1 MFRSNNPVISK
12 FENTVDFVNVE
23 ATYQGVSTK
32 VALLVLVAVLAATSV
47 YFGFLPNSLF
57 NFALVMSGFG
67 GTLCVLLGMIFP
79 TVAKFTSWIYSFCE
93 GVLIGVLCYLGEQY
107 VPGISIMA
115 ISITATIFISMLI
128 LYSSKIVIVTS
139 KFKRIFMTVFF
150 SMFISSLILTLVHYF
165 SNGALTGFVDS
176 YGFTLV
182 VSVLYTALASVMLFM
197 DFERIR
203 FAVNNRID
211 KKYEWVLALG
221 LMITLIWLF
230 VEVFKL
236 ILIVAQ
242 RDN

>member
-1 MFRSNNPVISK
+1 MATTVAGTKNSAKRNLLGNAGIRYVGLVTAFVGLVILLLGR
-12 FENTVDFVNVE
+12 NIT
-23 ATYQGVSTK
+23 STILQI
-32 VALLVLVAVLAATSV
+32 ASIIFVLVGLLLFVGNLKKLIKDKKEKDVVL
-47 YFGFLPNSLF
+47 FL
-57 NFALVMSGFG
+57 
-67 GTLCVLLGMIFP
+67 
-79 TVAKFTSWIYSFCE
+79 
-93 GVLIGVLCYLGEQY
+93 LIGVLCYLGEQY

-236 ILIVAQ
+236 ILIVEQ